1 MKENIS
7 QVTVPVSVYLQTLDR
22 QCEFVNT
29 GRGIRLQKS
38 NGGNNTVSKLL
49 EEIKLQHRL
58 IPPETIDLRESV
70 GQGLN
75 TT

>member
-1 MKENIS
+1 M
-7 QVTVPVSVYLQTLDR
+7 
-22 QCEFVNT
+22 NT

-38 NGGNNTVSKLL
+38 DGGNNTVSKLL

-58 IPPETIDLRESV
+58 IPPERIDLRESV

>member
-1 MKENIS
+1 MSTYKHW
-7 QVTVPVSVYLQTLDR
+7 TD
-22 QCEFVNT
+22 CEFVNT
-29 GRGIRLQKS
+29 GRGIRLQKPD
-38 NGGNNTVSKLL
+38 GGNNTVSKLL

>member
-1 MKENIS
+1 M
-7 QVTVPVSVYLQTLDR
+7 DR

-38 NGGNNTVSKLL
+38 DGGNYTVSKLL

-58 IPPETIDLRESV
+58 IPELISERALGKV
-70 GQGLN
+70 
-75 TT
+75 

>member
-1 MKENIS
+1 M
-7 QVTVPVSVYLQTLDR
+7 
-22 QCEFVNT
+22 NT
-29 GRGIRLQKS
+29 GRGIRLQKLV
-38 NGGNNTVSKLL
+38 NTVSNLL

-58 IPPETIDLRESV
+58 IPSERIDLRESV